1 MDFNRTVVLNHRR
14 TKWRWIYLAWV
25 LLSGLV
31 NKRVESVQT
40 VYKHNQRASVN
51 NENQD
56 IGKRYVLY
64 NYATDR
70 PRVTLSAINQRSASP
85 RSNARSLVAQKQH
98 LAQLLKYQQY
108 LKKLYAKRRSDI
120 DSPILQGDIS
130 DYKDKEYET
139 SPEIVTDSQLKSY
152 ESVPDINKK
161 YDSRMVGLNYYTKDV
176 LPADHVMIPHQDYHS
191 PVESSLAA
199 LSGYSQY
206 SQASD
211 GGVSQAVL
219 SKDDSVME
227 RLVELEKLR
236 ELEEL
241 RGTSIQFIV
250 LYTGIVQGY
259 SCSKSILRDRSNSR
273 FRSIRD

>member
-31 NKRVESVQT
+31 NKRVESGQT

-191 PVESSLAA
+191 PVESNLAA

-241 RGTSIQFIV
+241 RGTSIKFIV

-259 SCSKSILRDRSNSR
+259 S
-273 FRSIRD
+273 

>member
-1 MDFNRTVVLNHRR
+1 MDLNKIVVLDHRR
-14 TKWRWIYLAWV
+14 TKWRWICLAWMI
-25 LLSGLV
+25 LSGLV
-31 NKRVESVQT
+31 NKRVESGQT
-40 VYKHNQRASVN
+40 VYKHNQRASVT
-51 NENQD
+51 NESQD
-56 IGKRYVLY
+56 KGKRYVLY

-70 PRVTLSAINQRSASP
+70 PRVTLSALNQRSSRP
-85 RSNARSLVAQKQH
+85 RNNVGSLVAQKQH

-120 DSPILQGDIS
+120 DSPMLQGDIS

-139 SPEIVTDSQLKSY
+139 SPELVTENQLKSY
-152 ESVPDINKK
+152 ESVPDLNKK

-191 PVESSLAA
+191 PVESSLSA

-206 SQASD
+206 SQATD
-211 GGVSQAVL
+211 GGVSQEVL

-227 RLVELEKLR
+227 RFVELEKLR

-241 RGTSIQFIV
+241 RGTSIKFII
-250 LYTGIVQGY
+250 LYTETA
-259 SCSKSILRDRSNSR
+259 
-273 FRSIRD
+273 